1 MIQGRF
7 QGGSGEVGDRGWS
20 QDEVF
25 KGRGSRGESAISA
38 TVTAG
43 NPPERTQH

>member
-1 MIQGRF
+1 MLTMR
-7 QGGSGEVGDRGWS
+7 GGGDRGTGWS

-43 NPPERTQH
+43 NPAEWTQH